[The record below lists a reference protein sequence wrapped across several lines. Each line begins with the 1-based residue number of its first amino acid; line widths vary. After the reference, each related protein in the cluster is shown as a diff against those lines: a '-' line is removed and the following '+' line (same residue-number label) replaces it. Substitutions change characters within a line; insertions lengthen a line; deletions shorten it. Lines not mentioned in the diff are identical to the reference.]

1 MSDLIER
8 QAAINAALIVTN
20 GYFGN
25 TFGERFRNKLKKKLE
40 DLPSVEPEKE
50 LKKEPKKEPNEW
62 IPMSERNPTVGQDV
76 LVTTRK
82 GKIYVV
88 TYAIKEWMP
97 EHCFR
102 WKPNFMG
109 TEYLDANDVI
119 AWMSLPKP
127 YQEDKR

>member
-1 MSDLIER
+1 MMSELISR
-8 QAAINAALIVTN
+8 QEAIKATSESLKNIFVDHDDVAQKII
-20 GYFGN
+20 
-25 TFGERFRNKLKKKLE
+25 NKV
-40 DLPSVEPEKE
+40 PSAGPR
-50 LKKEPKKEPNEW
+50 W

-88 TYAIKEWMP
+88 TYAIKEWRP